1 MWKEKRHC
9 KSTIENKLK
18 NFYYS
23 LRNSLIISSFRHI
36 ACRLSSKKLCLLL
49 IFNGADLMLR
59 NRSDELPYDCIPDEH
74 SDCARHVGFQM
85 EMHALHR
92 RRSNIVCGDISNG
105 RELCPIQA
113 LRNENNITPVEESDQ
128 LMLPDFR
135 YITDTIILQNSVQID
150 QRISQM
156 RICTC
161 SDG

>member
-1 MWKEKRHC
+1 
-9 KSTIENKLK
+9 
-18 NFYYS
+18 
-23 LRNSLIISSFRHI
+23 
-36 ACRLSSKKLCLLL
+36 
-49 IFNGADLMLR
+49 MLR

-113 LRNENNITPVEESDQ
+113 LRNENNVTPVEESDQ

-161 SDG
+161 ADG